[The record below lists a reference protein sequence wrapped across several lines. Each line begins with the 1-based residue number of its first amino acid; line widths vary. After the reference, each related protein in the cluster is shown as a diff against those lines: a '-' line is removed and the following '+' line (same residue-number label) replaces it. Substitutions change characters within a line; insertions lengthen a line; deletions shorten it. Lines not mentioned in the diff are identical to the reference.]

1 LTVDT
6 IPTHFPEEPGSDEAR
21 AAAAAPSP
29 HPHLA
34 RSDPRARLGFNL
46 NLFWRTF
53 FLLAILLVGSIM
65 AWLQT
70 LRSLEFEPRALH
82 TAQQIASLVNLSRAA
97 LIHADAIARVSLIKT
112 MADQEGVR
120 IVPRE
125 PSDSFEPLENSALGR
140 RMTEELVNRLG
151 PETVIAKSVN
161 REPGLWIGFAING
174 DSNWLLLD
182 RARFSPAGGKTWLI
196 WLVTAAA
203 LSLAG
208 AAAIARLINRPLKQL
223 SSAANR
229 VREGHYAG
237 SYLDEQAVTSEI
249 REVNIGFNR
258 MARKLAQLEQDRVEM
273 LAGISHDLRT
283 PLARLRLETE
293 MSVSDDGARDHMVS
307 DIVQLD
313 AIIDKFLDYARPD
326 HIDLQ
331 PVPLTEVVDSC
342 LYAVQNNPEIEARL
356 SMPERFW
363 VMAEDVELA
372 RVVSNLIENA
382 RRYGKTPGT
391 DVARIDLTATGHGDR
406 IRLQVRDHGTGAP
419 QEILADLTKPF
430 FRGDTARTSATGAGL
445 GLSIVDK
452 TVQRMGG
459 RFRLENSPEGGLV
472 AHIELVRA
480 APPQSSSQRLVVES
494 SASLRESA
502 MRRLWR
508 PRAGAKKPSA

>member
-1 LTVDT
+1 MQGVCAMAV
-6 IPTHFPEEPGSDEAR
+6 IPTDFSHSKEPSSRDADGAPEEAR
-21 AAAAAPSP
+21 PP
-29 HPHLA
+29 
-34 RSDPRARLGFNL
+34 RLGL

-53 FLLAILLVGSIM
+53 FLLAILLVGSIL

-70 LRSLEFEPRALH
+70 LRALEFEPRALH

-120 IVPRE
+120 ILPRE
-125 PSDSFEPLENSALGR
+125 PGDTFEPLENSALGR
-140 RMTEELVNRLG
+140 RMTDELVERLG
-151 PETVIAKSVN
+151 RGTVIAKSVN
-161 REPGLWIGFAING
+161 GEEGLWVGFAING

-223 SSAANR
+223 SLAANR
-229 VREGHYAG
+229 VREGDFAG
-237 SYLDEQAVTSEI
+237 SHLDEQAVTSEI
-249 REVNIGFNR
+249 REVNLGFNR
-258 MARKLAQLEQDRVEM
+258 MARRLAQLEQDRAVM

-293 MSVSDDGARDHMVS
+293 LSVADEDARDHMVA
-307 DIVQLD
+307 DMAQLD

-326 HIDLQ
+326 HVNLR
-331 PVPLTEVVDSC
+331 PVVLADVVASC
-342 LYAVQNNPEIEARL
+342 VYAVEDHDELQIRVDVPDDLR
-356 SMPERFW
+356 
-363 VMAEDVELA
+363 VMADGTELA

-382 RRYGKTPGT
+382 RRYGKSPGL
-391 DVARIDLTATGHGDR
+391 DVAEVDIEAHVRDESLVLT
-406 IRLQVRDHGTGAP
+406 VRDHGHGVPPET
-419 QEILADLTKPF
+419 LSSLTKPF

-452 TVQRMGG
+452 TVRRMGG
-459 RFRLENSPEGGLV
+459 NFTLSNAPTGGLNARIV
-472 AHIELVRA
+472 LTRA
-480 APPQSSSQRLVVES
+480 TAEGTPAQPHPVEKRS
-494 SASLRESA
+494 
-502 MRRLWR
+502 WR
-508 PRAGAKKPSA
+508 PSVARKPLSKQ